1 MLRNILSSILLRK
14 KTISTLL
21 VMVLLLGAISYV
33 TFPQEEM
40 PEIDLKRVA
49 LIIKYEGMSS
59 DDIEKLITEPLERD
73 LLTMKDVDEIVSISK
88 DNLASFLIAFHLNT
102 ENKNLS
108 KLVRNTVAD
117 ASDKLPEEMEI
128 AEVKEYNSAMFSRI

>member
-1 MLRNILSSILLRK
+1 MLKNILSSILLRK

-21 VMVLLLGAISYV
+21 VMVLLLGSISYI

-59 DDIEKLITEPLERD
+59 DDIEKLLST
-73 LLTMKDVDEIVSISK
+73 IS
-88 DNLASFLIAFHLNT
+88 
-102 ENKNLS
+102 NK
-108 KLVRNTVAD
+108 
-117 ASDKLPEEMEI
+117 
-128 AEVKEYNSAMFSRI
+128 